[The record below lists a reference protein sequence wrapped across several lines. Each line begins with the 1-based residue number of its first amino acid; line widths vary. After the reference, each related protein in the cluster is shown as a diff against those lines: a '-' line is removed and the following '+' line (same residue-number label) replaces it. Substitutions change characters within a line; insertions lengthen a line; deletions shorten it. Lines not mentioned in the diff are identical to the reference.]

1 MASINKSFNFRHGV
15 QVDDDDFT
23 VRGGLVGIGTT
34 VPTERLDVR
43 GNAVVSGLTSSI
55 SLQVTGVT
63 TLTTVD
69 IGITSIKSGIITASS
84 GIVTY
89 YGDGQYL
96 KFLPTSQWVDIDV
109 GLGFTSIYNTGGNVG
124 VSTDDPRNSFQVGG
138 DPTNL
143 GTGVGI
149 NSDGGHI
156 FASGIVTAT
165 SFVGEVNAPNFDTN
179 AAGVVVSGIVTA
191 TSLQGALTGNVT
203 GNVTGD
209 LTGEV
214 NSSKFDTNPSGIVVT
229 GVATATS
236 FVGDVTGDVTG
247 NADSATILATAR
259 NIGGVSFNGSAD
271 INLPGVNVAGN
282 QNTTGT
288 AANLSGTPNISVG
301 AVTAS
306 SLDISGGVDVDGHT
320 DLDNVSISGVT
331 TFAGNI
337 DATNINATGVG
348 TFTDIDISGTA
359 DLPNVFTSGIG
370 TFTRSFATNLNVSGV
385 STFGTNI
392 VANGNLDLAGNI
404 DVDGMTE
411 LDDVNVSSAATIF
424 TAQISRLNVS
434 GVTTSTGGF
443 VGNLTGNATGTSGG
457 LTGTPTIV
465 VNGLTATTS
474 KLGVS
479 TATSIGVGTDT
490 ANAEIQIHKPTGSS
504 SIVIGQNSGTDDN
517 NLELR
522 YGGGASSYSTS
533 DSVDLINYGDG
544 NLNSFITGSSNFNW
558 LKGNANILMSL
569 TDSGNLGIGKTD
581 PTDRLHVQGNA
592 TITGVTTF
600 TGNVTMSNLTV
611 PIINI
616 ADVSANLVGNVNSAG
631 ISTFRLMHI
640 DGVGE
645 GIGVGGTASG
655 NFINAGNTPLNTTF
669 VGSAT
674 TNPSRIFSREGAVGV
689 GTDRFTHLGGGSVPS
704 LEVRGATM
712 IHGGFFKVG
721 GKSSPVTSQNARSLV
736 DFSDTINSHDATNSL
751 APVAYMIVPR
761 GTTAQRNALR
771 DGVSSSAT
779 LMTGSMFYDTD
790 LNKLCV
796 YDNGGWKGVTLG
808 AL

>member
-179 AAGVVVSGIVTA
+179 AAGVVVSGVVTA

-236 FVGDVTGDVTG
+236 FVGDITGDVTG

-331 TFAGNI
+331 TFTG
-337 DATNINATGVG
+337 ATTHSGGATVN
-348 TFTDIDISGTA
+348 THLD
-359 DLPNVFTSGIG
+359 VIG
-370 TFTRSFATNLNVSGV
+370 LTT
-385 STFGTNI
+385 
-392 VANGNLDLAGNI
+392 
-404 DVDGMTE
+404 
-411 LDDVNVSSAATIF
+411 LDDVNVSSGATFGGAVNVTGNLQSANLGLGIAPTTDLQIYNASGESAIVLGKGTAITGNNASLRSNTTNAAFPYSANQESLDIINYGKGNFNYYLEAGTVG
-424 TAQISRLNVS
+424 LN
-434 GVTTSTGGF
+434 TGGF
-443 VGNLTGNATGTSGG
+443 HWHRRS
-457 LTGTPTIV
+457 
-465 VNGLTATTS
+465 S
-474 KLGVS
+474 FS
-479 TATSIGVGTDT
+479 T
-490 ANAEIQIHKPTGSS
+490 
-504 SIVIGQNSGTDDN
+504 
-517 NLELR
+517 
-522 YGGGASSYSTS
+522 
-533 DSVDLINYGDG
+533 
-544 NLNSFITGSSNFNW
+544 
-558 LKGNANILMSL
+558 LMSL
-569 TDSGNLGIGKTD
+569 TYGGDLGIGVTV
-581 PTDRLHVQGNA
+581 PTNRLHVVGTSTVTGAAYFGTNVNVGNNLVVA
-592 TITGVTTF
+592 NTVTASNLSVPTITT
-600 TGNVTMSNLTV
+600 
-611 PIINI
+611 
-616 ADVSANLVGNVNSAG
+616 NLVGNVNAASG
-631 ISTFRLMHI
+631 ISTFTGLKVNGAVEFNQDPDI
-640 DGVGE
+640 GGVGI
-645 GIGVGGTASG
+645 GTTASGHAFAVGTSPSGRLVISGGGNIGVKTTSILPAVQLDCFRGQAIFGQIGVGITISRSAADFG
-655 NFINAGNTPLNTTF
+655 NAGLSTTRHMIMPRVTTTERGNLNGVINGSIIYNTT
-669 VGSAT
+669 
-674 TNPSRIFSREGAVGV
+674 TNKFQGRANGAW
-689 GTDRFTHLGGGSVPS
+689 
-704 LEVRGATM
+704 
-712 IHGGFFKVG
+712 
-721 GKSSPVTSQNARSLV
+721 V
-736 DFSDTINSHDATNSL
+736 DLH
-751 APVAYMIVPR
+751 
-761 GTTAQRNALR
+761 
-771 DGVSSSAT
+771 
-779 LMTGSMFYDTD
+779 
-790 LNKLCV
+790 
-796 YDNGGWKGVTLG
+796 
-808 AL
+808 

>member
-143 GTGVGI
+143 STGVGI

-179 AAGVVVSGIVTA
+179 AAGVVVSGVVTA

-236 FVGDVTGDVTG
+236 FVGDITGDVTG

-306 SLDISGGVDVDGHT
+306 SLDISGGVDIDGHT

-331 TFAGNI
+331 TFTG
-337 DATNINATGVG
+337 ATTHSGGATVNNHL
-348 TFTDIDISGTA
+348 D
-359 DLPNVFTSGIG
+359 VIG
-370 TFTRSFATNLNVSGV
+370 LTT
-385 STFGTNI
+385 
-392 VANGNLDLAGNI
+392 
-404 DVDGMTE
+404 
-411 LDDVNVSSAATIF
+411 LDDVNVSSGATFGGAVNVTGNLQSANLGLGIAP
-424 TAQISRLNVS
+424 TTDLQIYNASGESAIVLGRGTGITGNNASLRSNTTNASFPYSANQESLDIINYGKGNFNYYLEAGIVGLN
-434 GVTTSTGGF
+434 TGGF
-443 VGNLTGNATGTSGG
+443 HWHRRS
-457 LTGTPTIV
+457 
-465 VNGLTATTS
+465 S
-474 KLGVS
+474 FS
-479 TATSIGVGTDT
+479 T
-490 ANAEIQIHKPTGSS
+490 
-504 SIVIGQNSGTDDN
+504 
-517 NLELR
+517 
-522 YGGGASSYSTS
+522 
-533 DSVDLINYGDG
+533 
-544 NLNSFITGSSNFNW
+544 
-558 LKGNANILMSL
+558 LMSL
-569 TDSGNLGIGKTD
+569 TYGGDLGIGVTV
-581 PTDRLHVQGNA
+581 PTNRLHVVGTS
-592 TITGVTTF
+592 TITGAAYFGT
-600 TGNVTMSNLTV
+600 NVNVANNLVVANTITASNLTV
-611 PIINI
+611 PTITT
-616 ADVSANLVGNVNSAG
+616 NLVGNVLANSG
-631 ISTFRLMHI
+631 ISTLTDLSVNGTAQFSQ
-640 DGVGE
+640 DPDNGGVGIGTTASGHAFAVGTSPVGRLVISGGGE
-645 GIGVGGTASG
+645 IGIKTTTILPATQLDCSQGQALFGQIGVGVTISRSAADFG
-655 NFINAGNTPLNTTF
+655 NAGFTTTRHMIMPRVTTTQRGNLNGVINGSIIYNTT
-669 VGSAT
+669 
-674 TNPSRIFSREGAVGV
+674 TNKFQGRANGAW
-689 GTDRFTHLGGGSVPS
+689 
-704 LEVRGATM
+704 
-712 IHGGFFKVG
+712 
-721 GKSSPVTSQNARSLV
+721 V
-736 DFSDTINSHDATNSL
+736 DLH
-751 APVAYMIVPR
+751 
-761 GTTAQRNALR
+761 
-771 DGVSSSAT
+771 
-779 LMTGSMFYDTD
+779 
-790 LNKLCV
+790 
-796 YDNGGWKGVTLG
+796 
-808 AL
+808 

>member
-143 GTGVGI
+143 STGVGI

-236 FVGDVTGDVTG
+236 FVGDITGDVTG

-271 INLPGVNVAGN
+271 INLPGVNIAGN

-306 SLDISGGVDVDGHT
+306 SLDISGGIDVDGHT

-331 TFAGNI
+331 TFTG
-337 DATNINATGVG
+337 ATTHSGGATVN
-348 TFTDIDISGTA
+348 THLD
-359 DLPNVFTSGIG
+359 VIG
-370 TFTRSFATNLNVSGV
+370 LTT
-385 STFGTNI
+385 
-392 VANGNLDLAGNI
+392 
-404 DVDGMTE
+404 
-411 LDDVNVSSAATIF
+411 LDDVNVSSGATFGGAVNVTGNLQSANLGLGVAPNTDLQIFNSTGESQMVLGNSSAITGTNAAIRYNSSNASFPFSSGTPQSLDIINYGKGSINF
-424 TAQISRLNVS
+424 YLEAGTVGLGTGDINFIRRSNFDELMTLTYGGRLGIGITVPTNNLHVVGTSTVTGNSFAGGNISAGNNIIAANQIQAASLSVPRVDSTLFGNVNSTSGISTFQSLKTTGTTQGTSAQFATGVGIGVTAS
-434 GVTTSTGGF
+434 GVSLSI
-443 VGNLTGNATGTSGG
+443 NS
-457 LTGTPTIV
+457 
-465 VNGLTATTS
+465 
-474 KLGVS
+474 
-479 TATSIGVGTDT
+479 ATSNRFTFTQGGSLRIKGTTISDGIDLETNVNDGRVLFGAIGVGTT
-490 ANAEIQIHKPTGSS
+490 APRAAVDFADAGKNTTIVNYQNRMYMLPPKLTTSQRTGLSTETGAVIYNPSTNKLQVYTGS
-504 SIVIGQNSGTDDN
+504 
-517 NLELR
+517 
-522 YGGGASSYSTS
+522 A
-533 DSVDLINYGDG
+533 
-544 NLNSFITGSSNFNW
+544 W
-558 LKGNANILMSL
+558 ANC
-569 TDSGNLGIGKTD
+569 N
-581 PTDRLHVQGNA
+581 
-592 TITGVTTF
+592 
-600 TGNVTMSNLTV
+600 
-611 PIINI
+611 
-616 ADVSANLVGNVNSAG
+616 
-631 ISTFRLMHI
+631 
-640 DGVGE
+640 
-645 GIGVGGTASG
+645 
-655 NFINAGNTPLNTTF
+655 
-669 VGSAT
+669 
-674 TNPSRIFSREGAVGV
+674 
-689 GTDRFTHLGGGSVPS
+689 
-704 LEVRGATM
+704 
-712 IHGGFFKVG
+712 
-721 GKSSPVTSQNARSLV
+721 
-736 DFSDTINSHDATNSL
+736 
-751 APVAYMIVPR
+751 
-761 GTTAQRNALR
+761 
-771 DGVSSSAT
+771 
-779 LMTGSMFYDTD
+779 
-790 LNKLCV
+790 
-796 YDNGGWKGVTLG
+796 
-808 AL
+808 

>member
-143 GTGVGI
+143 STGVGI

-179 AAGVVVSGIVTA
+179 AAGVVVSGVVTA

-236 FVGDVTGDVTG
+236 FVGDITGDVTG
-247 NADSATILATAR
+247 NADSATTLATAR

-271 INLPGVNVAGN
+271 INLPGVNIAGN

-288 AANLSGTPNISVG
+288 ATNLSGTPNISVG

-331 TFAGNI
+331 TFTG
-337 DATNINATGVG
+337 ATTHSGGATVN
-348 TFTDIDISGTA
+348 THLD
-359 DLPNVFTSGIG
+359 VIG
-370 TFTRSFATNLNVSGV
+370 LTT
-385 STFGTNI
+385 
-392 VANGNLDLAGNI
+392 
-404 DVDGMTE
+404 
-411 LDDVNVSSAATIF
+411 LDDVNVSSGATFGGAVNVTGNMQSANLGLGIAP
-424 TAQISRLNVS
+424 TTDLQIYNASGESAIVLGRGTGITGNNASLRSNTTNASFPYSANQESLDIINYGKGNFNYYLEAGTVGLN
-434 GVTTSTGGF
+434 TGGF
-443 VGNLTGNATGTSGG
+443 HWHRRS
-457 LTGTPTIV
+457 
-465 VNGLTATTS
+465 S
-474 KLGVS
+474 FS
-479 TATSIGVGTDT
+479 T
-490 ANAEIQIHKPTGSS
+490 
-504 SIVIGQNSGTDDN
+504 
-517 NLELR
+517 
-522 YGGGASSYSTS
+522 
-533 DSVDLINYGDG
+533 
-544 NLNSFITGSSNFNW
+544 
-558 LKGNANILMSL
+558 LMSL
-569 TDSGNLGIGKTD
+569 TYGGDLGIGVTV
-581 PTDRLHVQGNA
+581 PTNKLHVVGTS
-592 TITGVTTF
+592 TITGAAYFGTNVNVGNNLVVANTVTA
-600 TGNVTMSNLTV
+600 GNLSV
-611 PIINI
+611 PTITT
-616 ADVSANLVGNVNSAG
+616 NLVGNVLANSG
-631 ISTFRLMHI
+631 ISTFVGLKVNGAAEFNQDPDI
-640 DGVGE
+640 GGVGIGTTASGHAFAVGTSPVGRLVISGGGE
-645 GIGVGGTASG
+645 IGIKTTTILPATQLDCSQGQALFGQIGVGVTISRSAADFG
-655 NFINAGNTPLNTTF
+655 NAGFTTTRHMIMPRVTTTQRGNLNGVINGSIIYNTT
-669 VGSAT
+669 
-674 TNPSRIFSREGAVGV
+674 TNKFQGRANGAW
-689 GTDRFTHLGGGSVPS
+689 
-704 LEVRGATM
+704 
-712 IHGGFFKVG
+712 
-721 GKSSPVTSQNARSLV
+721 V
-736 DFSDTINSHDATNSL
+736 DLH
-751 APVAYMIVPR
+751 
-761 GTTAQRNALR
+761 
-771 DGVSSSAT
+771 
-779 LMTGSMFYDTD
+779 
-790 LNKLCV
+790 
-796 YDNGGWKGVTLG
+796 
-808 AL
+808 

>member
-124 VSTDDPRNSFQVGG
+124 VSTNDPRNSFQVGG

-143 GTGVGI
+143 STGVGI

-236 FVGDVTGDVTG
+236 FVGDITG
-247 NADSATILATAR
+247 NLTGAATRITLTNQVGDSSCNVLFAQSAT
-259 NIGGVSFNGSAD
+259 
-271 INLPGVNVAGN
+271 GN
-282 QNTTGT
+282 QLPQTNPNFTFDATNATLTATSFVGNLTGNISGT
-288 AANLSGTPNISVG
+288 AGNLSGTPDISVG

-331 TFAGNI
+331 TFTG
-337 DATNINATGVG
+337 ATTHSGGATVN
-348 TFTDIDISGTA
+348 THLD
-359 DLPNVFTSGIG
+359 VIG
-370 TFTRSFATNLNVSGV
+370 LTT
-385 STFGTNI
+385 
-392 VANGNLDLAGNI
+392 
-404 DVDGMTE
+404 
-411 LDDVNVSSAATIF
+411 LDDVNVSSGATFGGAVNVTGNMQSANLGLGIAP
-424 TAQISRLNVS
+424 TTDLQIYNASGESAIVLGRGTGITGNNASLRSNTTNASFPYSANQESLDIINYGKGNFNYYLEAGTVGLN
-434 GVTTSTGGF
+434 TGGF
-443 VGNLTGNATGTSGG
+443 HWHRRS
-457 LTGTPTIV
+457 
-465 VNGLTATTS
+465 S
-474 KLGVS
+474 FS
-479 TATSIGVGTDT
+479 T
-490 ANAEIQIHKPTGSS
+490 
-504 SIVIGQNSGTDDN
+504 
-517 NLELR
+517 
-522 YGGGASSYSTS
+522 
-533 DSVDLINYGDG
+533 
-544 NLNSFITGSSNFNW
+544 
-558 LKGNANILMSL
+558 LMSL
-569 TDSGNLGIGKTD
+569 TYGGDLGIGVTV
-581 PTDRLHVQGNA
+581 PTNRLHVVGTSTVTGAAYFGTNVNVGNNLVVA
-592 TITGVTTF
+592 NTVTAGNLSVPTITT
-600 TGNVTMSNLTV
+600 
-611 PIINI
+611 
-616 ADVSANLVGNVNSAG
+616 NLVGNVLANSG
-631 ISTFRLMHI
+631 ISTFVGLKVNGAAEFNQDPDI
-640 DGVGE
+640 GGVGIGTTASGHAFAVGTSPVGRLVISGGGE
-645 GIGVGGTASG
+645 IGIKTTTILPATQLDCSQGQALFGQIGVGVTISRSAADFG
-655 NFINAGNTPLNTTF
+655 NAGFTTTRHMIMPRVTTTQRGNLNGVINGSIIYNTT
-669 VGSAT
+669 
-674 TNPSRIFSREGAVGV
+674 TNKFQGRANGAW
-689 GTDRFTHLGGGSVPS
+689 
-704 LEVRGATM
+704 
-712 IHGGFFKVG
+712 
-721 GKSSPVTSQNARSLV
+721 V
-736 DFSDTINSHDATNSL
+736 DLH
-751 APVAYMIVPR
+751 
-761 GTTAQRNALR
+761 
-771 DGVSSSAT
+771 
-779 LMTGSMFYDTD
+779 
-790 LNKLCV
+790 
-796 YDNGGWKGVTLG
+796 
-808 AL
+808 

>member
-55 SLQVTGVT
+55 SLQVTGIT
-63 TLTTVD
+63 SLSTVD

-124 VSTDDPRNSFQVGG
+124 VSTNDPRNSFQVGG
-138 DPTNL
+138 DPTNFS
-143 GTGVGI
+143 TGVGI

-179 AAGVVVSGIVTA
+179 AAGVVVSGIITA

-271 INLPGVNVAGN
+271 INLPGVNASGN

-331 TFAGNI
+331 TFTG
-337 DATNINATGVG
+337 ATTHSGGATVN
-348 TFTDIDISGTA
+348 THLD
-359 DLPNVFTSGIG
+359 VIG
-370 TFTRSFATNLNVSGV
+370 LTT
-385 STFGTNI
+385 
-392 VANGNLDLAGNI
+392 
-404 DVDGMTE
+404 
-411 LDDVNVSSAATIF
+411 LDDVNVSSGATFGGSVNVTGNLQSANLGLGIAPTTDLQIYNASGESAIVLGRG
-424 TAQISRLNVS
+424 TAITGNNASLRSNTTNASFPYSANQESLDIINYGKGNFNYYLEAGTVGLN
-434 GVTTSTGGF
+434 TGGF
-443 VGNLTGNATGTSGG
+443 HWHRRS
-457 LTGTPTIV
+457 
-465 VNGLTATTS
+465 S
-474 KLGVS
+474 FS
-479 TATSIGVGTDT
+479 T
-490 ANAEIQIHKPTGSS
+490 
-504 SIVIGQNSGTDDN
+504 
-517 NLELR
+517 
-522 YGGGASSYSTS
+522 
-533 DSVDLINYGDG
+533 
-544 NLNSFITGSSNFNW
+544 
-558 LKGNANILMSL
+558 LMSL
-569 TDSGNLGIGKTD
+569 TFGGDLGIGVTV
-581 PTDRLHVQGNA
+581 PTNKLHVVGTSRVTGAAYFGTNVSVA
-592 TITGVTTF
+592 NNLVVANTITAG
-600 TGNVTMSNLTV
+600 NLTV
-611 PIINI
+611 PTITT
-616 ADVSANLVGNVNSAG
+616 NLVGNVLANSG
-631 ISTFRLMHI
+631 LSTFVGLKVNGAAEFNQDPDI
-640 DGVGE
+640 GGVGIGTTASGHAFAVGTSPVGRLVISGGGE
-645 GIGVGGTASG
+645 IGIKTTSILPATQLDCSQGQALFGQIGVGITITRSAVDFG
-655 NFINAGNTPLNTTF
+655 NAGFTTTRHMIMPR
-669 VGSAT
+669 VT
-674 TNPSRIFSREGAVGV
+674 T
-689 GTDRFTHLGGGSVPS
+689 T
-704 LEVRGATM
+704 
-712 IHGGFFKVG
+712 
-721 GKSSPVTSQNARSLV
+721 
-736 DFSDTINSHDATNSL
+736 
-751 APVAYMIVPR
+751 
-761 GTTAQRNALR
+761 QRNNLN
-771 DGVSSSAT
+771 GVIN
-779 LMTGSMFYDTD
+779 GSIVYNTSTNKFQGRANGAWVD
-790 LNKLCV
+790 LH
-796 YDNGGWKGVTLG
+796 
-808 AL
+808 

>member
-109 GLGFTSIYNTGGNVG
+109 GLGYTSIYNTGGNVG
-124 VSTDDPRNSFQVGG
+124 VSTNDPRNSFQVGG

-143 GTGVGI
+143 STGVGI

-191 TSLQGALTGNVT
+191 TTLQGALTGNVT

-236 FVGDVTGDVTG
+236 FVGDITGDVTG
-247 NADSATILATAR
+247 NADSATTLATAR

-271 INLPGVNVAGN
+271 INLPGVNIAGN

-331 TFAGNI
+331 TFTG
-337 DATNINATGVG
+337 ATTHSGGATVN
-348 TFTDIDISGTA
+348 THLD
-359 DLPNVFTSGIG
+359 VIG
-370 TFTRSFATNLNVSGV
+370 LTT
-385 STFGTNI
+385 
-392 VANGNLDLAGNI
+392 
-404 DVDGMTE
+404 
-411 LDDVNVSSAATIF
+411 LDDVNVSSGATFGGAVNVTGNLQSANLGLGIAPTTDLQIYNASGESAIVLGRG
-424 TAQISRLNVS
+424 TAITGNNASLRSNTTNASFPYSANQESLDIINYGKGNFNYYLEAGTVGLN
-434 GVTTSTGGF
+434 TGGF
-443 VGNLTGNATGTSGG
+443 HWHRRS
-457 LTGTPTIV
+457 
-465 VNGLTATTS
+465 S
-474 KLGVS
+474 FS
-479 TATSIGVGTDT
+479 T
-490 ANAEIQIHKPTGSS
+490 
-504 SIVIGQNSGTDDN
+504 
-517 NLELR
+517 
-522 YGGGASSYSTS
+522 
-533 DSVDLINYGDG
+533 
-544 NLNSFITGSSNFNW
+544 
-558 LKGNANILMSL
+558 LMSL
-569 TDSGNLGIGKTD
+569 TYGGDLGIGVTV
-581 PTDRLHVQGNA
+581 PTNRLHVVGTSTVTGAAYFGTNVNVGNNLVVA
-592 TITGVTTF
+592 NTVTANNLNVPTITT
-600 TGNVTMSNLTV
+600 
-611 PIINI
+611 
-616 ADVSANLVGNVNSAG
+616 NLVGNVNAASG
-631 ISTFRLMHI
+631 ISTFTGLKVNGAVEFNQDPDI
-640 DGVGE
+640 GGVGI
-645 GIGVGGTASG
+645 GTTASGHAFAVGTSPSGRLVISGGGNIGVKTTSILPAVQLDCFRGQAIFGQIGVGITISRSAADFG
-655 NFINAGNTPLNTTF
+655 NAGFTTTRHMIMPRVTTTQRGNLNGVINGSIIYNTT
-669 VGSAT
+669 
-674 TNPSRIFSREGAVGV
+674 TNKFQGRANGAW
-689 GTDRFTHLGGGSVPS
+689 
-704 LEVRGATM
+704 
-712 IHGGFFKVG
+712 
-721 GKSSPVTSQNARSLV
+721 V
-736 DFSDTINSHDATNSL
+736 DLH
-751 APVAYMIVPR
+751 
-761 GTTAQRNALR
+761 
-771 DGVSSSAT
+771 
-779 LMTGSMFYDTD
+779 
-790 LNKLCV
+790 
-796 YDNGGWKGVTLG
+796 
-808 AL
+808 

>member
-124 VSTDDPRNSFQVGG
+124 VSTNDPRNSFQVGG
-138 DPTNL
+138 DPTNSS
-143 GTGVGI
+143 TGVGI

-191 TSLQGALTGNVT
+191 TSLQGALIGNVT

-236 FVGDVTGDVTG
+236 FVGDITGDVTG

-271 INLPGVNVAGN
+271 INLPGVNAAGN

-331 TFAGNI
+331 TFTG
-337 DATNINATGVG
+337 ATTHSGGATVN
-348 TFTDIDISGTA
+348 THLD
-359 DLPNVFTSGIG
+359 VIG
-370 TFTRSFATNLNVSGV
+370 LTT
-385 STFGTNI
+385 
-392 VANGNLDLAGNI
+392 
-404 DVDGMTE
+404 
-411 LDDVNVSSAATIF
+411 LDDVNVSSGATFGGAVNVTGNLQSANLGLGVAPNTDLQIFNSTGESQMVLGNSSAITGTNAAIRYNSSNASFPFSSGTPQSLDIINYGKGSINF
-424 TAQISRLNVS
+424 YLEAGTVGLGTGDINFIRRSNFDELMTLTYGGRLGIGITVPTNNLHVVGTSTVTGNSFAGGNISAGNNIIAANQIQAASLSVPRVDSTLFGNVNSTSGISTFQSLKTTGTTQGTSAQFATGVGIGVTAS
-434 GVTTSTGGF
+434 GVSLSI
-443 VGNLTGNATGTSGG
+443 NS
-457 LTGTPTIV
+457 
-465 VNGLTATTS
+465 
-474 KLGVS
+474 
-479 TATSIGVGTDT
+479 ATSNRFTFTQGGSLRIKGTTISDGIDLETNVNDGRVLFGAIGVGTT
-490 ANAEIQIHKPTGSS
+490 APRAAVDFADAGKNTTIVNYQNRMYMLPPKLTTSQRTGLSTETGAVIYNTSTNKLQVYTGS
-504 SIVIGQNSGTDDN
+504 
-517 NLELR
+517 
-522 YGGGASSYSTS
+522 A
-533 DSVDLINYGDG
+533 
-544 NLNSFITGSSNFNW
+544 W
-558 LKGNANILMSL
+558 ANC
-569 TDSGNLGIGKTD
+569 N
-581 PTDRLHVQGNA
+581 
-592 TITGVTTF
+592 
-600 TGNVTMSNLTV
+600 
-611 PIINI
+611 
-616 ADVSANLVGNVNSAG
+616 
-631 ISTFRLMHI
+631 
-640 DGVGE
+640 
-645 GIGVGGTASG
+645 
-655 NFINAGNTPLNTTF
+655 
-669 VGSAT
+669 
-674 TNPSRIFSREGAVGV
+674 
-689 GTDRFTHLGGGSVPS
+689 
-704 LEVRGATM
+704 
-712 IHGGFFKVG
+712 
-721 GKSSPVTSQNARSLV
+721 
-736 DFSDTINSHDATNSL
+736 
-751 APVAYMIVPR
+751 
-761 GTTAQRNALR
+761 
-771 DGVSSSAT
+771 
-779 LMTGSMFYDTD
+779 
-790 LNKLCV
+790 
-796 YDNGGWKGVTLG
+796 
-808 AL
+808 

>member
-55 SLQVTGVT
+55 SLQVTGIT
-63 TLTTVD
+63 SLSTVD

-124 VSTDDPRNSFQVGG
+124 VSTNDPRNSFQVGG
-138 DPTNL
+138 DPTNFS
-143 GTGVGI
+143 TGVGI

-179 AAGVVVSGIVTA
+179 AAGVVVSGIITA
-191 TSLQGALTGNVT
+191 TSLQGALTGNGT

-271 INLPGVNVAGN
+271 INLPGVNASGN

-331 TFAGNI
+331 TFTG
-337 DATNINATGVG
+337 ATTHSGGATVN
-348 TFTDIDISGTA
+348 THLD
-359 DLPNVFTSGIG
+359 VIG
-370 TFTRSFATNLNVSGV
+370 LTT
-385 STFGTNI
+385 
-392 VANGNLDLAGNI
+392 
-404 DVDGMTE
+404 
-411 LDDVNVSSAATIF
+411 LDDVNVSSGATFGGSVNVTGNLQSANLGLGIAPTTDLQIYNASGESAIVLGRG
-424 TAQISRLNVS
+424 TAITGNNASLRSNTTNASFPYSANQESLDIINYGKGNFNYYLEAGTVGLN
-434 GVTTSTGGF
+434 TGGF
-443 VGNLTGNATGTSGG
+443 HWHRRS
-457 LTGTPTIV
+457 
-465 VNGLTATTS
+465 S
-474 KLGVS
+474 FS
-479 TATSIGVGTDT
+479 T
-490 ANAEIQIHKPTGSS
+490 
-504 SIVIGQNSGTDDN
+504 
-517 NLELR
+517 
-522 YGGGASSYSTS
+522 
-533 DSVDLINYGDG
+533 
-544 NLNSFITGSSNFNW
+544 
-558 LKGNANILMSL
+558 LMSL
-569 TDSGNLGIGKTD
+569 TFGGDLGIGVTV
-581 PTDRLHVQGNA
+581 PTNKLHVVGTSRVTGAAYFGTNVSVA
-592 TITGVTTF
+592 NNLVVANTITAG
-600 TGNVTMSNLTV
+600 NLTV
-611 PIINI
+611 PTITT
-616 ADVSANLVGNVNSAG
+616 NLGGNVLANSG
-631 ISTFRLMHI
+631 LSTFVGLKVNGAAEFNQDPDI
-640 DGVGE
+640 GGVGIGTTASGHAFAVGTSPVGRLVISGGGE
-645 GIGVGGTASG
+645 IGIKTTSILPATQLDCSQGQALFGQIGVGITITRSAVDFG
-655 NFINAGNTPLNTTF
+655 NAGFTTTRHMIMPR
-669 VGSAT
+669 VT
-674 TNPSRIFSREGAVGV
+674 T
-689 GTDRFTHLGGGSVPS
+689 T
-704 LEVRGATM
+704 
-712 IHGGFFKVG
+712 
-721 GKSSPVTSQNARSLV
+721 
-736 DFSDTINSHDATNSL
+736 
-751 APVAYMIVPR
+751 
-761 GTTAQRNALR
+761 QRNNLN
-771 DGVSSSAT
+771 GVIN
-779 LMTGSMFYDTD
+779 GSIVYNTSTNKFQGRANGAWVD
-790 LNKLCV
+790 LH
-796 YDNGGWKGVTLG
+796 
-808 AL
+808 

>member
-138 DPTNL
+138 DPTNSS
-143 GTGVGI
+143 TGVGI

-236 FVGDVTGDVTG
+236 FVGDITGDVTG
-247 NADSATILATAR
+247 NADSATTLATAR

-271 INLPGVNVAGN
+271 INLPGVNAAGN

-331 TFAGNI
+331 TFTG
-337 DATNINATGVG
+337 ATTHSGGATVN
-348 TFTDIDISGTA
+348 THLD
-359 DLPNVFTSGIG
+359 VIG
-370 TFTRSFATNLNVSGV
+370 LTT
-385 STFGTNI
+385 
-392 VANGNLDLAGNI
+392 
-404 DVDGMTE
+404 
-411 LDDVNVSSAATIF
+411 LDDVNVSSGATFGGAVNVTGNLQSANLGLGIAPNTDLQIF
-424 TAQISRLNVS
+424 N
-434 GVTTSTGGF
+434 STGESQM
-443 VGNLTGNATGTSGG
+443 VLGNSSAITGTNAAIRYNSSNASFPFSS
-457 LTGTPTIV
+457 GTPQSLDI
-465 VNGLTATTS
+465 
-474 KLGVS
+474 
-479 TATSIGVGTDT
+479 
-490 ANAEIQIHKPTGSS
+490 
-504 SIVIGQNSGTDDN
+504 
-517 NLELR
+517 
-522 YGGGASSYSTS
+522 
-533 DSVDLINYGDG
+533 INYGKGSINFYLEAGTVGLGTGDI
-544 NLNSFITGSSNFNW
+544 NFIRRSNFDE
-558 LKGNANILMSL
+558 LMTL
-569 TDSGNLGIGKTD
+569 TYGGRLGIGVTV
-581 PTDRLHVQGNA
+581 PTDNLHVVG
-592 TITGVTTF
+592 TSTV
-600 TGNVTMSNLTV
+600 TGNSFAGGNISAGNNIIAANQIQAASLSV
-611 PIINI
+611 PRV
-616 ADVSANLVGNVNSAG
+616 DSTLFGNVNSTSG
-631 ISTFRLMHI
+631 ISTFQSLKTTGTTQGTSAQFAT
-640 DGVGE
+640 GV
-645 GIGVGGTASG
+645 GIGVTASG
-655 NFINAGNTPLNTTF
+655 VSLSIN
-669 VGSAT
+669 SAT
-674 TNPSRIFSREGAVGV
+674 SNRFTFTQGGALRIKGTTLNNGIDLETNVNDGRVLFGAVGV
-689 GTDRFTHLGGGSVPS
+689 GTTSPRAAVDF
-704 LEVRGATM
+704 ADA
-712 IHGGFFKVG
+712 
-721 GKSSPVTSQNARSLV
+721 GKNTTIAAYQNRMYMLPPKLTTSQRTGLSTETGAVIYNTS
-736 DFSDTINSHDATNSL
+736 TNKL
-751 APVAYMIVPR
+751 QVY
-761 GTTAQRNALR
+761 
-771 DGVSSSAT
+771 
-779 LMTGSMFYDTD
+779 TGSAWA
-790 LNKLCV
+790 NC
-796 YDNGGWKGVTLG
+796 N
-808 AL
+808 

>member
-124 VSTDDPRNSFQVGG
+124 VSTNDPRNSFQVGG
-138 DPTNL
+138 DPTNFS
-143 GTGVGI
+143 TGVGI

-236 FVGDVTGDVTG
+236 FVGDITGDVTG

-301 AVTAS
+301 TVTAS
-306 SLDISGGVDVDGHT
+306 SLDISGGVDIDGHT

-331 TFAGNI
+331 TFTG
-337 DATNINATGVG
+337 ATTHSGGATVN
-348 TFTDIDISGTA
+348 THLD
-359 DLPNVFTSGIG
+359 VIG
-370 TFTRSFATNLNVSGV
+370 LTT
-385 STFGTNI
+385 
-392 VANGNLDLAGNI
+392 
-404 DVDGMTE
+404 
-411 LDDVNVSSAATIF
+411 LDDVNVSSGATFAAPIDLNSDLDVDGHTN
-424 TAQISRLNVS
+424 LDNVS
-434 GVTTSTGGF
+434 IAGVSTFTGDAILNGDVRVGTAMTF
-443 VGNLTGNATGTSGG
+443 SSNGIVVGNNKDLKIGSGLTIASNTDGSHVTFFNNTEVQHILEPNVTSEVWTSEIQIPAGNFFVPQLKILRNTGVELYYENGGIKFATSGVG
-457 LTGTPTIV
+457 ATVYGQLDITNIV
-465 VNGLTATTS
+465 ASGIITATTELNS
-474 KLGVS
+474 PL
-479 TATSIGVGTDT
+479 IGVGTDVP
-490 ANAEIQIHKPTGSS
+490 ANDIQVRKSGDAEIQITSDSGIAGLTVGREASTGN
-504 SIVIGQNSGTDDN
+504 VN
-517 NLELR
+517 NAEFR
-522 YGGGASSYSTS
+522 YGGGAGAPYSTPQS
-533 DSVDLINYGDG
+533 LDLVNYG
-544 NLNSFITGSSNFNW
+544 THNFNYY
-558 LKGNANILMSL
+558 L
-569 TDSGNLGIGKTD
+569 
-581 PTDRLHVQGNA
+581 
-592 TITGVTTF
+592 
-600 TGNVTMSNLTV
+600 
-611 PIINI
+611 
-616 ADVSANLVGNVNSAG
+616 SAS
-631 ISTFRLMHI
+631 
-640 DGVGE
+640 
-645 GIGVGGTASG
+645 
-655 NFINAGNTPLNTTF
+655 
-669 VGSAT
+669 
-674 TNPSRIFSREGAVGV
+674 NPSAVV
-689 GTDRFTHLGGGSVPS
+689 G
-704 LEVRGATM
+704 
-712 IHGGFFKVG
+712 
-721 GKSSPVTSQNARSLV
+721 
-736 DFSDTINSHDATNSL
+736 DFHWHKGLNNTK
-751 APVAYMIVPR
+751 
-761 GTTAQRNALR
+761 
-771 DGVSSSAT
+771 
-779 LMTGSMFYDTD
+779 LMT
-790 LNKLCV
+790 L
-796 YDNGGWKGVTLG
+796 TLS
-808 AL
+808 LIHI

>member
-109 GLGFTSIYNTGGNVG
+109 GLGYTSIYNTGGNVG
-124 VSTDDPRNSFQVGG
+124 VSTNDPRNSFQVGG

-191 TSLQGALTGNVT
+191 TSLQGALIGNVT

-271 INLPGVNVAGN
+271 INLPGVNAAGN

-331 TFAGNI
+331 TFTG
-337 DATNINATGVG
+337 ATTHSGGATVN
-348 TFTDIDISGTA
+348 THLD
-359 DLPNVFTSGIG
+359 VIG
-370 TFTRSFATNLNVSGV
+370 LTT
-385 STFGTNI
+385 
-392 VANGNLDLAGNI
+392 
-404 DVDGMTE
+404 
-411 LDDVNVSSAATIF
+411 LDDVNVSSGATFGGAVNVTGNMQSANLGLGVAPNTDLQIFNSTGESQMVLGNSSAITGTNAAIRYNSSNASFPFSSGTPQSLDIINYGKGSINF
-424 TAQISRLNVS
+424 YLEAGTVGLGTGDINFIRRSNFDELMTLTYGGRLGIGVTVPTDNLHVVGTSTVTGNSFAGGNISAGNNIIAANQIQAASLSVPRVDSTLFGNVNSTSGISTFQSLKTTGTTQGTSAQFATGVGIGVTAS
-434 GVTTSTGGF
+434 GVSLSINSASSNRFTFTQGGSLRIKGTTINDGIDLET
-443 VGNLTGNATGTSGG
+443 N
-457 LTGTPTIV
+457 
-465 VNGLTATTS
+465 VNDGRVLFGA
-474 KLGVS
+474 
-479 TATSIGVGTDT
+479 IGVGTT
-490 ANAEIQIHKPTGSS
+490 APRAAVDFADAGKNTTIVNYQNRMYMLPPKLTTSQRTGLSTETGAVIYNTSTNKLQVYTGS
-504 SIVIGQNSGTDDN
+504 
-517 NLELR
+517 
-522 YGGGASSYSTS
+522 A
-533 DSVDLINYGDG
+533 
-544 NLNSFITGSSNFNW
+544 W
-558 LKGNANILMSL
+558 ANC
-569 TDSGNLGIGKTD
+569 N
-581 PTDRLHVQGNA
+581 
-592 TITGVTTF
+592 
-600 TGNVTMSNLTV
+600 
-611 PIINI
+611 
-616 ADVSANLVGNVNSAG
+616 
-631 ISTFRLMHI
+631 
-640 DGVGE
+640 
-645 GIGVGGTASG
+645 
-655 NFINAGNTPLNTTF
+655 
-669 VGSAT
+669 
-674 TNPSRIFSREGAVGV
+674 
-689 GTDRFTHLGGGSVPS
+689 
-704 LEVRGATM
+704 
-712 IHGGFFKVG
+712 
-721 GKSSPVTSQNARSLV
+721 
-736 DFSDTINSHDATNSL
+736 
-751 APVAYMIVPR
+751 
-761 GTTAQRNALR
+761 
-771 DGVSSSAT
+771 
-779 LMTGSMFYDTD
+779 
-790 LNKLCV
+790 
-796 YDNGGWKGVTLG
+796 
-808 AL
+808 

>member
-124 VSTDDPRNSFQVGG
+124 VSTNDPRNSFQVGG

-143 GTGVGI
+143 STGVGI

-236 FVGDVTGDVTG
+236 FVGDITGDVTG

-271 INLPGVNVAGN
+271 INLPGVNAAGN

-331 TFAGNI
+331 TFTG
-337 DATNINATGVG
+337 ATTHSGGATVN
-348 TFTDIDISGTA
+348 THLD
-359 DLPNVFTSGIG
+359 VIG
-370 TFTRSFATNLNVSGV
+370 LTT
-385 STFGTNI
+385 
-392 VANGNLDLAGNI
+392 
-404 DVDGMTE
+404 
-411 LDDVNVSSAATIF
+411 LDDVNVSSGATFGGAVNVTGNLQSANLGLGIAPTTDLQIYNASGESAIVLGRG
-424 TAQISRLNVS
+424 TAITGNNASLRSNTTNASFPYSANQESLDIINYGKGNFNYYLEAGTVGLN
-434 GVTTSTGGF
+434 TGGF
-443 VGNLTGNATGTSGG
+443 HWHRRS
-457 LTGTPTIV
+457 
-465 VNGLTATTS
+465 S
-474 KLGVS
+474 FS
-479 TATSIGVGTDT
+479 T
-490 ANAEIQIHKPTGSS
+490 
-504 SIVIGQNSGTDDN
+504 
-517 NLELR
+517 
-522 YGGGASSYSTS
+522 
-533 DSVDLINYGDG
+533 
-544 NLNSFITGSSNFNW
+544 
-558 LKGNANILMSL
+558 LMSL
-569 TDSGNLGIGKTD
+569 TYGGDLGIG
-581 PTDRLHVQGNA
+581 V
-592 TITGVTTF
+592 
-600 TGNVTMSNLTV
+600 TV
-611 PIINI
+611 PTLSLI
-616 ADVSANLVGNVNSAG
+616 
-631 ISTFRLMHI
+631 HI
-640 DGVGE
+640 
-645 GIGVGGTASG
+645 
-655 NFINAGNTPLNTTF
+655 
-669 VGSAT
+669 
-674 TNPSRIFSREGAVGV
+674 
-689 GTDRFTHLGGGSVPS
+689 
-704 LEVRGATM
+704 
-712 IHGGFFKVG
+712 
-721 GKSSPVTSQNARSLV
+721 
-736 DFSDTINSHDATNSL
+736 
-751 APVAYMIVPR
+751 
-761 GTTAQRNALR
+761 
-771 DGVSSSAT
+771 
-779 LMTGSMFYDTD
+779 
-790 LNKLCV
+790 
-796 YDNGGWKGVTLG
+796 
-808 AL
+808 

>member
-124 VSTDDPRNSFQVGG
+124 VSTNDPRNSFQVGG

-143 GTGVGI
+143 STGVGI

-236 FVGDVTGDVTG
+236 FVGDITGDVTG

-331 TFAGNI
+331 TFTG
-337 DATNINATGVG
+337 ATTHSGGATVN
-348 TFTDIDISGTA
+348 THLD
-359 DLPNVFTSGIG
+359 VIG
-370 TFTRSFATNLNVSGV
+370 LTT
-385 STFGTNI
+385 
-392 VANGNLDLAGNI
+392 
-404 DVDGMTE
+404 
-411 LDDVNVSSAATIF
+411 LDDVNVSSGATFGGAVNVTGNLQSANLGLGIAP
-424 TAQISRLNVS
+424 TTDLQIYNASGESAIVLGRGTGITGNNASLRSNTTNASFPYSANQESLDIINYGKGNFNYYLEAGTVGLN
-434 GVTTSTGGF
+434 TGGF
-443 VGNLTGNATGTSGG
+443 HWHRRS
-457 LTGTPTIV
+457 
-465 VNGLTATTS
+465 S
-474 KLGVS
+474 FS
-479 TATSIGVGTDT
+479 T
-490 ANAEIQIHKPTGSS
+490 
-504 SIVIGQNSGTDDN
+504 
-517 NLELR
+517 
-522 YGGGASSYSTS
+522 
-533 DSVDLINYGDG
+533 
-544 NLNSFITGSSNFNW
+544 
-558 LKGNANILMSL
+558 LMSL
-569 TDSGNLGIGKTD
+569 TYGGDLGIGVTV
-581 PTDRLHVQGNA
+581 PTNRLHVVGTS
-592 TITGVTTF
+592 TITGAAYFGT
-600 TGNVTMSNLTV
+600 NVNVANNLVVANTITASNLSV
-611 PIINI
+611 PIITT
-616 ADVSANLVGNVNSAG
+616 NLVGNVLANSG
-631 ISTFRLMHI
+631 ISTLTDLLVNGAAQFSQ
-640 DGVGE
+640 DPDNGGVGIGTTASGHAFAVGTSPVGRLVISGGGE
-645 GIGVGGTASG
+645 IGIKTTSILPATQLDCSQGQALFGQIGVGVTISRSAADFG
-655 NFINAGNTPLNTTF
+655 NAGFTTTRHMIMPRVTTTQRGNLNGVINGSIIYNTT
-669 VGSAT
+669 
-674 TNPSRIFSREGAVGV
+674 TNKFQGRANGAW
-689 GTDRFTHLGGGSVPS
+689 
-704 LEVRGATM
+704 
-712 IHGGFFKVG
+712 
-721 GKSSPVTSQNARSLV
+721 V
-736 DFSDTINSHDATNSL
+736 DLH
-751 APVAYMIVPR
+751 
-761 GTTAQRNALR
+761 
-771 DGVSSSAT
+771 
-779 LMTGSMFYDTD
+779 
-790 LNKLCV
+790 
-796 YDNGGWKGVTLG
+796 
-808 AL
+808 

>member
-143 GTGVGI
+143 STGVGI

-229 GVATATS
+229 GIATATS
-236 FVGDVTGDVTG
+236 FVGDITGDVTG

-331 TFAGNI
+331 TFTG
-337 DATNINATGVG
+337 ATTHSGGATVN
-348 TFTDIDISGTA
+348 THLD
-359 DLPNVFTSGIG
+359 VIG
-370 TFTRSFATNLNVSGV
+370 LTT
-385 STFGTNI
+385 
-392 VANGNLDLAGNI
+392 
-404 DVDGMTE
+404 
-411 LDDVNVSSAATIF
+411 LDDVNVSSGATFGGAVNVTGNMQSANLGLGVAPNTDLQIFNSTGESQMVLGNSSAITGTNAAIRYNSSNASFPFSSGTPQSLDIINYGKGSINF
-424 TAQISRLNVS
+424 YLEAGTVGLGTGDINFIRRSNFDELMTLTYGGRLGIGVTVPTDNLHVVGTSTVTGNSFAGGNISAGNNIIAANQIQAASLSVPRVDSTLFGNVNSTSGISTFQSLKTTGTTQGTSAQFATGVGIGVTAS
-434 GVTTSTGGF
+434 GVSLSI
-443 VGNLTGNATGTSGG
+443 NS
-457 LTGTPTIV
+457 
-465 VNGLTATTS
+465 
-474 KLGVS
+474 
-479 TATSIGVGTDT
+479 ATSNRFTFTQGGSLRIKGTTISDGIDLETNVNDGRVLFGAIGVGTT
-490 ANAEIQIHKPTGSS
+490 APRAAVDFADAGKNTTIVNYQNRMYMLPPKLTTSQRAGLSTETGAVIYNTSTNKLQVYTGS
-504 SIVIGQNSGTDDN
+504 
-517 NLELR
+517 
-522 YGGGASSYSTS
+522 A
-533 DSVDLINYGDG
+533 
-544 NLNSFITGSSNFNW
+544 W
-558 LKGNANILMSL
+558 ANC
-569 TDSGNLGIGKTD
+569 N
-581 PTDRLHVQGNA
+581 
-592 TITGVTTF
+592 
-600 TGNVTMSNLTV
+600 
-611 PIINI
+611 
-616 ADVSANLVGNVNSAG
+616 
-631 ISTFRLMHI
+631 
-640 DGVGE
+640 
-645 GIGVGGTASG
+645 
-655 NFINAGNTPLNTTF
+655 
-669 VGSAT
+669 
-674 TNPSRIFSREGAVGV
+674 
-689 GTDRFTHLGGGSVPS
+689 
-704 LEVRGATM
+704 
-712 IHGGFFKVG
+712 
-721 GKSSPVTSQNARSLV
+721 
-736 DFSDTINSHDATNSL
+736 
-751 APVAYMIVPR
+751 
-761 GTTAQRNALR
+761 
-771 DGVSSSAT
+771 
-779 LMTGSMFYDTD
+779 
-790 LNKLCV
+790 
-796 YDNGGWKGVTLG
+796 
-808 AL
+808 

>member
-124 VSTDDPRNSFQVGG
+124 VSTNDPRNSFQVGG
-138 DPTNL
+138 DPTNSS
-143 GTGVGI
+143 TGVGI

-236 FVGDVTGDVTG
+236 FVGDITGDVTG

-271 INLPGVNVAGN
+271 INLPGVNAAGN

-331 TFAGNI
+331 TFTG
-337 DATNINATGVG
+337 ATTHSGGATVN
-348 TFTDIDISGTA
+348 THLD
-359 DLPNVFTSGIG
+359 VIG
-370 TFTRSFATNLNVSGV
+370 LTT
-385 STFGTNI
+385 
-392 VANGNLDLAGNI
+392 
-404 DVDGMTE
+404 
-411 LDDVNVSSAATIF
+411 LDDVNVSSGATFGGAVNVTGNMQSANLGLGIAP
-424 TAQISRLNVS
+424 TTDLQIYNASGESAIVLGRGTGITGNNASLRSNTTNASFPYSANQESLDIINYGKGNFNYYLEAGTVGLN
-434 GVTTSTGGF
+434 TGGF
-443 VGNLTGNATGTSGG
+443 HWHRRS
-457 LTGTPTIV
+457 
-465 VNGLTATTS
+465 S
-474 KLGVS
+474 FS
-479 TATSIGVGTDT
+479 T
-490 ANAEIQIHKPTGSS
+490 
-504 SIVIGQNSGTDDN
+504 
-517 NLELR
+517 
-522 YGGGASSYSTS
+522 
-533 DSVDLINYGDG
+533 
-544 NLNSFITGSSNFNW
+544 
-558 LKGNANILMSL
+558 LMSL
-569 TDSGNLGIGKTD
+569 TYGGDLGIGVTV
-581 PTDRLHVQGNA
+581 PTNKLHVVGTS
-592 TITGVTTF
+592 TITGAAYFGTNVNVGNNLVVANTVTA
-600 TGNVTMSNLTV
+600 GNLSV
-611 PIINI
+611 PTITT
-616 ADVSANLVGNVNSAG
+616 NLVGNVKANSG
-631 ISTFRLMHI
+631 ISTFVGLKVNGAAEFNQDPDI
-640 DGVGE
+640 GGVGIGTTASGHAFAVGTSPVGRLVISGGGE
-645 GIGVGGTASG
+645 IGIKTTTILPATQLDCSQGQALFGQIGVGVTISRSAVDFG
-655 NFINAGNTPLNTTF
+655 NAGVTTTRHMIMPRVTTTQRGNLNGVINGSIIYNTT
-669 VGSAT
+669 
-674 TNPSRIFSREGAVGV
+674 TNKFQGRANGAW
-689 GTDRFTHLGGGSVPS
+689 
-704 LEVRGATM
+704 
-712 IHGGFFKVG
+712 
-721 GKSSPVTSQNARSLV
+721 V
-736 DFSDTINSHDATNSL
+736 DLH
-751 APVAYMIVPR
+751 
-761 GTTAQRNALR
+761 
-771 DGVSSSAT
+771 
-779 LMTGSMFYDTD
+779 
-790 LNKLCV
+790 
-796 YDNGGWKGVTLG
+796 
-808 AL
+808 

>member
-55 SLQVTGVT
+55 SLQVTGIT
-63 TLTTVD
+63 SLSTVD

-124 VSTDDPRNSFQVGG
+124 VSTNDPRNSFQVGG
-138 DPTNL
+138 DPTNFS
-143 GTGVGI
+143 TGVGI

-179 AAGVVVSGIVTA
+179 AAGVVVSGIITA

-271 INLPGVNVAGN
+271 INLPGVNASGN

-331 TFAGNI
+331 TFTG
-337 DATNINATGVG
+337 ATTHSGGATVN
-348 TFTDIDISGTA
+348 THLD
-359 DLPNVFTSGIG
+359 VIG
-370 TFTRSFATNLNVSGV
+370 LTT
-385 STFGTNI
+385 
-392 VANGNLDLAGNI
+392 
-404 DVDGMTE
+404 
-411 LDDVNVSSAATIF
+411 LDDVNVSSGATFGGSVNVTGNLQSANLGLGIAPTTDLQIYNASGESAIVLGRG
-424 TAQISRLNVS
+424 TAITGNNASLRSNTTNASFPYSANQESLDIINYGKGNFNYYLEAGTVGLN
-434 GVTTSTGGF
+434 TGGF
-443 VGNLTGNATGTSGG
+443 HWHRRS
-457 LTGTPTIV
+457 
-465 VNGLTATTS
+465 S
-474 KLGVS
+474 FS
-479 TATSIGVGTDT
+479 T
-490 ANAEIQIHKPTGSS
+490 
-504 SIVIGQNSGTDDN
+504 
-517 NLELR
+517 
-522 YGGGASSYSTS
+522 
-533 DSVDLINYGDG
+533 
-544 NLNSFITGSSNFNW
+544 
-558 LKGNANILMSL
+558 LMSL
-569 TDSGNLGIGKTD
+569 TFGGDLGIGVTV
-581 PTDRLHVQGNA
+581 PTNKLHVVGTSRVTGAAYFGTNVSVA
-592 TITGVTTF
+592 NNLVVANTITAG
-600 TGNVTMSNLTV
+600 NLTV
-611 PIINI
+611 PTITT
-616 ADVSANLVGNVNSAG
+616 NLVGNVLANSG
-631 ISTFRLMHI
+631 VSTFVGLKVNGAAEFNQDPDI
-640 DGVGE
+640 GGVGIGTTASGHAFAVGTSPVGRLVISGGGE
-645 GIGVGGTASG
+645 IGIKTTSILPATQLDCSQGQALFGQIGVGITITRSAVDFG
-655 NFINAGNTPLNTTF
+655 NAGFTTTRHMIMPR
-669 VGSAT
+669 VST
-674 TNPSRIFSREGAVGV
+674 T
-689 GTDRFTHLGGGSVPS
+689 
-704 LEVRGATM
+704 
-712 IHGGFFKVG
+712 
-721 GKSSPVTSQNARSLV
+721 
-736 DFSDTINSHDATNSL
+736 
-751 APVAYMIVPR
+751 
-761 GTTAQRNALR
+761 QRNNLN
-771 DGVSSSAT
+771 GVIN
-779 LMTGSMFYDTD
+779 GSIVYNTSTNKFQGRANGAWVD
-790 LNKLCV
+790 LH
-796 YDNGGWKGVTLG
+796 
-808 AL
+808 